1 MERLEDG
8 AILQDIM
15 DLLWNNECIFL
26 CELNVNGKKMI
37 SCEVMAQE
45 EKQSYRIA
53 LRTISDKRF
62 LFSQTIHNF
71 NFDRH
76 NFLNEENSPYVP
88 YEQKYWENAESGI
101 DFILNLIKDRSF
113 ADLSDADKV
122 FLQNPLGKVEISDN
136 KRTELIPLL
145 AKIRNALQLNQIQE
159 GEILNKEPEGR

>member
-8 AILQDIM
+8 SILQDIM
-15 DLLWNNECIFL
+15 EFLWNNECIFL
-26 CELNVNGKKMI
+26 CELIVNGKKMV

-45 EKQSYRIA
+45 RNQSYRIA

-101 DFILNLIKDRSF
+101 DFISNLIKDRSF

-122 FLQNPLGKVEISDN
+122 FLQNPLGKVEISEN
-136 KRTELIPLL
+136 KRTELILLL
-145 AKIRNALQLNQIQE
+145 AKIRNALQLNQVQE